1 MSIDAAIIVT
11 EESPLTTI
19 SLSVATSN
27 SAGID
32 HGERC
37 RANATLYSVD
47 GEKVV

>member
-27 SAGID
+27 SVGIA

-37 RANATLYSVD
+37 RATLHCR
-47 GEKVV
+47 

>member
-32 HGERC
+32 GERC
-37 RANATLYSVD
+37 RANATL
-47 GEKVV
+47 

>member
-1 MSIDAAIIVT
+1 MAVRNRMSIDAAIIVT

-27 SAGID
+27 SNGID

-37 RANATLYSVD
+37 RANATL
-47 GEKVV
+47 

>member
-1 MSIDAAIIVT
+1 MSIDAAIIDIVT

-19 SLSVATSN
+19 SLNVATSN

-37 RANATLYSVD
+37 RANATL
-47 GEKVV
+47 

>member
-27 SAGID
+27 SAGIES
-32 HGERC
+32 GTGFR
-37 RANATLYSVD
+37 LGSSVAL
-47 GEKVV
+47 